1 MQLKLAIHPIREIC
15 FGENTRLD
23 RDTLFVAKA
32 ELRKVALELPVL
44 ESVDFEIVR
53 PGESCR
59 AGPVF
64 DIVEPRA
71 KAPGGSP
78 DWPGVLSAPQTAGR
92 GTTHVL
98 HGAAVT
104 LLREQSPG
112 ESRGATGYV
121 LEMSGAAAR
130 VRFIRRCIM

>member
-1 MQLKLAIHPIREIC
+1 MSLTQKY
-15 FGENTRLD
+15 F
-23 RDTLFVAKA
+23 
-32 ELRKVALELPVL
+32 
-44 ESVDFEIVR
+44 VR

-64 DIVEPRA
+64 DILEPRA

-78 DWPGVLSAPQTAGR
+78 DWPGILGAPQTAGH

-98 HGAAVT
+98 KGAAVT

-112 ESRGATGYV
+112 ETRGATGYV
-121 LEMSGAAAR
+121 LEMGGAPAAGSQYASLHHLVVVPHTNADLPMHSR
-130 VRFIRRCIM
+130 HKSYRFAQLKVAVELAHLQVG